1 MLSSDEKKRIW
12 QLLDRQSFFSLHFNN
27 STNSTQMFDI
37 VTGDSVISTDPAL
50 QTEVG

>member
-27 STNSTQMFDI
+27 STNSTEMFNI
-37 VTGDSVISTDPAL
+37 VTGDGVETTDSAL
-50 QTEVG
+50 QTEMC